1 MMSDSVQGGR
11 QGHNTDRQTEKWIS
25 DLAGVFTDPVIC
37 HRGQLDRPPQK
48 IREAITLQRLIE
60 NMVALKEGRSLLGTD
75 AECAW
80 YLSSASLEA
89 PLSSEWTRIYMYTFN
104 QTCATTHTEVPED
117 LRQESLDQY
126 EMGLLL
132 GLKQWIYQVRS
143 ENRKQIDRADRQE
156 KKEQARQEK
165 ENLQPQMFEF

>member
-1 MMSDSVQGGR
+1 MSDNIQYCEKVD
-11 QGHNTDRQTEKWIS
+11 NTDRQTEKWIS
-25 DLAGVFTDPVIC
+25 DLAGVFTDPIIC
-37 HRGQLDRPPQK
+37 HRGQLDQPPEK
-48 IREAITLQRLIE
+48 IRDAITLQRLLE
-60 NMVALKEGRSLLGTD
+60 NIVALRERRALLGTD

-80 YLSSASLEA
+80 YLSCASLEA

-104 QTCATTHTEVPED
+104 KTCATTQTEVPED

-132 GLKQWIYQVRS
+132 GLKQWIYRVRS
-143 ENRKQIDRADRQE
+143 ENRKQKDREDRLE
-156 KKEQARQEK
+156 KKEQAKKEK